1 MGFRTGILG
10 SIPDS
15 MINVGRML
23 FRCEL
28 CFEKALWERGKK
40 LKDPW
45 IAHPL
50 GPTGK
55 VSQQEKQFSLGTW
68 IADSGDNVIISF
80 SISQLDRHLD
90 TRPTVLDALTPFSSL
105 AIGGIN
111 GEVKMC
117 S

>member
-1 MGFRTGILG
+1 MTRILRGLASVEVITYHTLTSRT
-10 SIPDS
+10 SI
-15 MINVGRML
+15 VTFCR
-23 FRCEL
+23 
-28 CFEKALWERGKK
+28 ALWERGKK

-90 TRPTVLDALTPFSSL
+90 TRPTVVDALTPFSSL